1 MVGIT
6 IVTLMFH
13 SHASAYMYS
22 VHVHVCIISM
32 FPVHKSLLDFD
43 FKCLLILLM
52 D

>member
-22 VHVHVCIISM
+22 VHVHVHVCIISM
-32 FPVHKSLLDFD
+32 FPVNKSLLDFD
-43 FKCLLILLM
+43 FKCLLIL
-52 D
+52 